1 MDLKYRFYK
10 CKNCK
15 HVQEIQ
21 TNHEGEVIDYCKN
34 CSWKPSFGK
43 WSVPFNGRTYRPFV
57 IAKAKDLPKPR
68 VGSCKRYR
76 GDDWNWTP
84 LNEWATSHCFL
95 DDKRDAVYVGTR
107 ALGAGK
113 TWNVWGAT
121 AGGRGAAIDRYF
133 AQPQRKRR

>member
-21 TNHEGEVIDYCKN
+21 TNHEGEVIDYCKS

-43 WSVPFNGRTYRPFV
+43 YAVPFNGRTYRPFV

-68 VGSCKRYR
+68 VGACRIYH
-76 GDDWNWTP
+76 GDDWSWGPLDAWTKSRY
-84 LNEWATSHCFL
+84 LSRHGREI
-95 DDKRDAVYVGTR
+95 YVGTR
-107 ALGAGK
+107 ALGDSK
-113 TWNVWGAT
+113 TWNVWRSYE
-121 AGGRGAAIDRYF
+121 AGTGGPHDLYI